1 VKEFK
6 IFEKQFVLTRTKI
19 INSIILVLVLIIL
32 FVALILKIEK
42 STFLNI
48 LLFLIFTLYF
58 IGMSLKVSNMNRVQE
73 LQGSLTGKFV
83 FEKDYIQ
90 INELRINIESIK
102 KIEISGVDWIGL
114 RNSNYLL
121 DFNYENGLSNGTKN
135 YLLIEYNND
144 NKKQKIQFQQNDA
157 CEFKEIE
164 EVIKHYY
171 INNKIGYLNCV
182 DVLCLSEQKQWNE
195 FKNLNNHYS

>member
-1 VKEFK
+1 MKEFK
-6 IFEKQFVLTRTKI
+6 IFEKQFVWTRTKI

-58 IGMSLKVSNMNRVQE
+58 IGMSLKLSNMNRVQE
-73 LQGSLTGKFV
+73 LQGRLTGKFV

-90 INELRINIESIK
+90 INELKINIEDIK
-102 KIEISGVDWIGL
+102 RIEISGVDWIDL

-135 YLLIEYNND
+135 YLLIEYIND
-144 NKKQKIQFQQNDA
+144 NQKQKIQFQQNDA
-157 CEFKEIE
+157 CEFNEIE
-164 EVIKHYY
+164 DVIKHYY

-182 DVLCLSEQKQWNE
+182 DILCLSEQKQWNE
-195 FKNLNNHYS
+195 FKNLNKHYS

>member
-1 VKEFK
+1 LKDFK
-6 IFEKQFVLTRTKI
+6 IFEKQYVWTRTNI
-19 INSIILVLVLIIL
+19 INCIILVLVLIIL
-32 FVALILKIEK
+32 FISLILKIEK
-42 STFLNI
+42 STYLTS
-48 LLFLIFTLYF
+48 LLFLVFASYF
-58 IGMSLKVSNMNRVQE
+58 IGMSLKLSNMNRVQQ

-90 INELRINIESIK
+90 INELRVNIESIK

-114 RNSNYLL
+114 QNSNYLL
-121 DFNYENGLSNGTKN
+121 NFNYENGLSNGTKN

-164 EVIKHYY
+164 EVIQHYY

-195 FKNLNNHYS
+195 FKNLNKHYS

>member
-1 VKEFK
+1 M
-6 IFEKQFVLTRTKI
+6 
-19 INSIILVLVLIIL
+19 
-32 FVALILKIEK
+32 KIEK
-42 STFLNI
+42 STYLTS
-48 LLFLIFTLYF
+48 LLFLVFATYL
-58 IGMSLKVSNMNRVQE
+58 IGMSLKLSNMNRVQE

-90 INELRINIESIK
+90 INENRISLENIK
-102 KIEISGVDWIGL
+102 KIEITGVDWIGL

-135 YLLIEYNND
+135 YLLIEYNHD

-195 FKNLNNHYS
+195 FKNLNKHYS